1 VHFPRLGALRSLAAS
16 AFFALFCWVVP
27 VAAGAAD
34 AVSYDVADGG
44 VVFIRTT
51 DADVTIHTWDRNV
64 VSAEWDD
71 GDQMAVSKRSY
82 NATGGFAVPKRTIR
96 VSRSGEPLRTLEL
109 PPEDFPIDSLTPG
122 LHDMITF
129 LQTKRSDDFETLST
143 GPAHLTVTVPA
154 STGAVFVRTGKGSV
168 TIEHYRGTGLI
179 FADNAQVFLS
189 DVQGA
194 FFLQVI
200 NGKTYAVDSAF
211 DRLRARSNTGTFVF
225 ERCAS
230 KQIDVQTFYG
240 SIVYD
245 DGRFQAGLARFASED
260 GDIAIGTTSAA
271 QLAGRSVEGHVYT
284 NFDRPAQIDAPIPS
298 QANAIVGP
306 GGPLIT
312 VSTVRGSAFLYDGG
326 MDAHRPLSIEWRPIA
341 DVLRSRRRAYFP
353 QRFPPPER
361 RERLRRVS
369 IPLTRGTSAAP
380 RRRA

>member
-82 NATGGFAVPKRTIR
+82 NATGGFAVPKRAIR